1 MLILISVVL
10 VLVPALAIIYPFLI
24 KNSDHSIVRNEQQ
37 DRLELQIRLDNA
49 LLGLKD
55 LESER
60 LLGTLSDKDY
70 LLMKDQY
77 LLEASML
84 IKSMES

>member
-10 VLVPALAIIYPFLI
+10 VLVPSLAIIYPFLI
-24 KNSDHSIVRNEQQ
+24 KNSDHSIFRNEEQN
-37 DRLELQIRLDNA
+37 RLELQIRLDND

-77 LLEASML
+77 LLEASMV